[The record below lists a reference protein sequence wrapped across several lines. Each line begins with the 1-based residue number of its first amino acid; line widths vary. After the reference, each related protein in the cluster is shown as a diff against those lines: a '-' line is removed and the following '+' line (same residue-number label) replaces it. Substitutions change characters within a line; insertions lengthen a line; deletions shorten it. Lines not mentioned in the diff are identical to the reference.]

1 MPSPWPQLPSV
12 LGSLLPQARQ
22 VPRQFRPP
30 RDMTSPSLQLE
41 DAGYRSAQRQSL
53 YVEDYHGLDY
63 SVRSYRA
70 TPHGGSDEIR
80 ELQRR
85 FPETLWPPSMRYF
98 PYR

>member
-1 MPSPWPQLPSV
+1 LAAVALS
-12 LGSLLPQARQ
+12 LGVFTAAGTASAAPIQATSG
-22 VPRQFRPP
+22 
-30 RDMTSPSLQLE
+30 MTSPSLQLE
-41 DAGYRSAQRQSL
+41 DAGYRRAQRQSL